1 MTDHQSPATQTHGSR
16 ARRRT
21 VLGGT
26 LAVLLVALTAL
37 GACGSDDEPATEATT
52 TLPASDTEPGDDAP
66 ASELDGLTFTS
77 TAVTGHDLV
86 ADSTIRLA
94 FADGRMTAE
103 AGCNTLMGAY
113 ADEDGRL
120 AWSDQPAGSMMACD
134 DDLTE
139 QDAWLTTLLTD
150 GVDAELTDGEL
161 LLTTGEV
168 TVLLV
173 PADEG

>member
-1 MTDHQSPATQTHGSR
+1 MPDHQPPTVQTHGPRTRHR
-16 ARRRT
+16 A
-21 VLGGT
+21 VVGGA

-52 TLPASDTEPGDDAP
+52 TLPATDTEAGDAP
-66 ASELDGLTFTS
+66 VSDLDGLTFTS
-77 TAVTGHDLV
+77 TAVTGHELV
-86 ADSTIRLA
+86 PDSNIRLA

-113 ADEDGRL
+113 TDADGRL

-150 GVDAELTDGEL
+150 GVDAELIDDQL

-168 TVLLV
+168 TVTLT